1 MTRALF
7 HGRQFAPRF
16 ETAKGT
22 TPKIKRNHSV
32 NGGWKGASTPH
43 PIGTDRQF
51 RTFPELAGSTGRS
64 DQMSDSGQK
73 ADLALR
79 ANEVGSYANEQLG
92 AIGDARAIGGRDA
105 SDMLVKALHDPDLSD
120 GSAS

>member
-1 MTRALF
+1 
-7 HGRQFAPRF
+7 
-16 ETAKGT
+16 
-22 TPKIKRNHSV
+22 
-32 NGGWKGASTPH
+32 
-43 PIGTDRQF
+43 
-51 RTFPELAGSTGRS
+51 
-64 DQMSDSGQK
+64 MSDSGQK